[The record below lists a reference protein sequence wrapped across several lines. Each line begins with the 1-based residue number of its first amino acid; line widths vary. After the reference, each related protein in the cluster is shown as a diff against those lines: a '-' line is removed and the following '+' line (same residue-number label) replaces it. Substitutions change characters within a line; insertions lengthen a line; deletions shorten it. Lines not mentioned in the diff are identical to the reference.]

1 MSRPK
6 SSDWHP
12 VGLEG
17 ANVDDLYTDELLN
30 NIIERHLRVFNEEKK
45 AELRRRLRNIA
56 GLIKLERHYRRRPT
70 ESSKRKALND
80 VRKALKAAKELVGSL
95 DSDSR
100 RMIEAEAGRDR
111 KLDEEFP
118 ALELEGGVT
127 YLRGDERYQIAVE
140 RCESLLKWTE
150 AAIESLGRS
159 PVGRPREFAEE
170 RAAVHLRKIWTEIWQ
185 SEPSEEEFIRF
196 MKDFVEPLSLKGSM
210 RGHLKT
216 ALYRKESLIPIK

>member
-17 ANVDDLYTDELLN
+17 ANVDDLYTDKLLN

-56 GLIKLERHYRRRPT
+56 GSIKLERHYRRRPT
-70 ESSKRKALND
+70 EGSKKRHLTTSEGRSRLRRNWLD
-80 VRKALKAAKELVGSL
+80 F

-118 ALELEGGVT
+118 AFELEGGVT
-127 YLRGDERYQIAVE
+127 YLRGDKRYQIAVE

-150 AAIESLGRS
+150 AAIESLGCS
-159 PVGRPREFAEE
+159 PVGCPRVRRGES
-170 RAAVHLRKIWTEIWQ
+170 R
-185 SEPSEEEFIRF
+185 
-196 MKDFVEPLSLKGSM
+196 GSSQEN
-210 RGHLKT
+210 LD
-216 ALYRKESLIPIK
+216 

>member
-1 MSRPK
+1 MTASYRYDANTTSGKVTRKCTRKECSMSRPK

-70 ESSKRKALND
+70 EGSKRKALND
-80 VRKALKAAKELVGSL
+80 VRRALEGYAKELVGSL

-100 RMIEAEAGRDR
+100 RMIEAEAGKR
-111 KLDEEFP
+111 
-118 ALELEGGVT
+118 
-127 YLRGDERYQIAVE
+127 Q
-140 RCESLLKWTE
+140 E
-150 AAIESLGRS
+150 ARRRRISRVR
-159 PVGRPREFAEE
+159 VGR
-170 RAAVHLRKIWTEIWQ
+170 RALRTWCAGT
-185 SEPSEEEFIRF
+185 SAIRSQWSVVSRF
-196 MKDFVEPLSLKGSM
+196 
-210 RGHLKT
+210 
-216 ALYRKESLIPIK
+216 

>member
-30 NIIERHLRVFNEEKK
+30 NIIERHLRVSNEEKK
-45 AELRRRLRNIA
+45 AEPRRRLRNIA

-70 ESSKRKALND
+70 EGSKRKALDD

-118 ALELEGGVT
+118 RV
-127 YLRGDERYQIAVE
+127 R
-140 RCESLLKWTE
+140 
-150 AAIESLGRS
+150 
-159 PVGRPREFAEE
+159 VGRRRYVLARG
-170 RAAVHLRKIWTEIWQ
+170 RA
-185 SEPSEEEFIRF
+185 
-196 MKDFVEPLSLKGSM
+196 LSDRSG
-210 RGHLKT
+210 
-216 ALYRKESLIPIK
+216 AL